1 MLEQHS
7 PAALL
12 LSGSCVVD
20 RALGLETELT
30 QYVHC
35 VHFMEKRPYLSID
48 DRRRH
53 LLDAAARLFVRD
65 GYAGLTMVAVAAEA
79 GVSRRLVYDHFTDL
93 PTLYAEFFDDRASR
107 YLVVIRASVDT
118 AANPAAAFAAAFTE
132 LLDMPIADQRAV
144 RALVTDPG
152 LPDLEAVRER
162 FRRHI
167 EAQWLEH
174 VPAVEGDHAPAVLW
188 TLVAG
193 LFGLADLVAS
203 GEVSKDAA
211 LAVATNLVGAVLPSM
226 GADLP
231 SMGAVLPPLGT
242 VDNTPIH

>member
-1 MLEQHS
+1 MTK
-7 PAALL
+7 
-12 LSGSCVVD
+12 
-20 RALGLETELT
+20 RA
-30 QYVHC
+30 
-35 VHFMEKRPYLSID
+35 YLKPD

-65 GYAGLTMVAVAAEA
+65 GYAGLTMVAVATEA

-93 PTLYAEFFDDRASR
+93 PTLYAAFFDDRAER
-107 YLVVIRASVDT
+107 YLARIRESVDT
-118 AANPAAAFAAAFTE
+118 ATDPAAAFAAAFTE
-132 LLDMPIADQRAV
+132 LLDMPTEDQRAV

-152 LPDLEAVRER
+152 LPDLEPVRER

-167 EAQWLEH
+167 EAQWLDH
-174 VPAVEGDHAPAVLW
+174 VPAAEGDHGPAMLW

-211 LAVATNLVGAVLPSM
+211 LAVATNLVGSVLPSM
-226 GADLP
+226 AD
-231 SMGAVLPPLGT
+231 GRTAQ
-242 VDNTPIH
+242 IR